1 MNRNKYPVTLRDVKP
16 ITVPVGERMI
26 WLLVGFHTD
35 DLDGKKRK
43 GRIYPKHAWD
53 QGKVRMVD
61 NGAHKISNEAHNPEP
76 FNSIVAGKRSL
87 LSAMMKVLADYGV
100 VLHLH
105 RDSRKVITV

>member
-1 MNRNKYPVTLRDVKP
+1 MKKGHKLTDVQL
-16 ITVPVGERMI
+16 ITVPTGERMI
-26 WLLVGFHTD
+26 WLQVGFHTD
-35 DLDGKKRK
+35 DLDGKKQK

-61 NGAHKISNEAHNPEP
+61 NGVHKISNKAHNPEP
-76 FNSIVAGKRSL
+76 FNSIVAGRRSL

-105 RDSRKVITV
+105 HDSRKVITL